1 MFADAHITS
10 LGYLCLCFQ
19 ARKSLF
25 KQCIL
30 IGQIS
35 WRTPPATK
43 PPGGL
48 FISSPFEGESLI
60 EAEGLF
66 NLQKAM
72 VSVLH
77 KELEYKVEKRRGAGE
92 GVGSGGGLIENLQ

>member
-25 KQCIL
+25 KQRIL

-43 PPGGL
+43 PPWGAYL
-48 FISSPFEGESLI
+48 
-60 EAEGLF
+60 
-66 NLQKAM
+66 
-72 VSVLH
+72 VLH

-92 GVGSGGGLIENLQ
+92 GVESGGGLIQNLQ